1 MPEASTMLEVKD
13 ATLHYGAAQALRGV
27 SLDVPAGRITCVLG
41 RNGVGK
47 TSLMRSIVGH
57 NRLTSGSIAF
67 EGKAL
72 DRSAAYDRARSGIGF
87 VPQGREIFPLLT
99 VRENLE
105 SGYAPLKRADRNV
118 PGYVFE
124 LFPVLQQMLSRRGGD
139 LSGGQQQQLAIG
151 RALVMR
157 PKLLVLDE
165 PTEGIQPSII
175 KDIGRAIRFLRDTM
189 GMTILL
195 VEQYLDFAREL
206 ADKVAIM
213 DRGEVVYTGGAEGLD
228 DPNVRRHLTI

>member
-1 MPEASTMLEVKD
+1 MLEVKN

-27 SLDVPAGRITCVLG
+27 SLTAEAGKITCVLG

-47 TSLMRSIVGH
+47 TSLMRSVVGH
-57 NRLTSGSIAF
+57 HRLSSGSIAF

-72 DRSAAYDRARSGIGF
+72 DRSAAYDRARSGIAF

-99 VRENLE
+99 VQENLE
-105 SGYAPLKRADRNV
+105 TGFAPLKRRDRDI
-118 PGYVFE
+118 PPHIFE
-124 LFPVLQQMLSRRGGD
+124 LFPVLKQMLKRRGGD

-151 RALVMR
+151 RALVTR

-175 KDIGRAIRFLRDTM
+175 KDIGRAIAYLRDTA
-189 GMTILL
+189 GLTILL
-195 VEQYLDFAREL
+195 VEQYVDFARGL
-206 ADKVAIM
+206 ADQVAIM
-213 DRGEVVYTGGAEGLD
+213 DRGQIVFAGDAASLD
-228 DPNVRRHLTI
+228 EPDVRRHLML